1 MDFKKQI
8 QKLTAQ
14 EISELQADKAL
25 RLMETN
31 VNLLVDLEKELFD
44 KIRDMGMARI
54 AVEQLKSYKST
65 IVEINRALSKV
76 VQNG

>member
-14 EISELQADKAL
+14 EISELQAGKAL